1 MLNITQINEIIL
13 KVKNYFGYFVKSQRR
28 EYRQMAIE
36 LGTKGDYKIL
46 GKLIKNLEAFYASSA
61 TQVFSNPCTAFK
73 KQM

>member
-1 MLNITQINEIIL
+1 
-13 KVKNYFGYFVKSQRR
+13 
-28 EYRQMAIE
+28 MAIE

-46 GKLIKNLEAFYASSA
+46 GKLIKNLEGFYASNA